1 VLTDL
6 VWQQNSSNPN
16 NAENLAAIASWWSS
30 LDGKE
35 ISWQQRLIP
44 ESRDLGEIDWNP
56 QKFDEKFVIN
66 KPQLRGLTVY
76 WHHPQGER
84 ERNITARKLELN
96 VVDRKL
102 DIYPESQTQVVIC
115 VSLPEIVYQ
124 QINLNNP
131 QVAATNTKDGCLL
144 LMRDRDRKL
153 EIKVALDRQ
162 KITQIL
168 NSIKNNDQST

>member
-1 VLTDL
+1 MLTDL

-16 NAENLAAIASWWSS
+16 NAENLATIASWWSS
-30 LDGKE
+30 LNGKE

-44 ESRDLGEIDWNP
+44 GSGDLGEIDWKP
-56 QKFDEKFVIN
+56 QKFDEKFVIT

-76 WHHPQGER
+76 WHHPQADM

-96 VVDRKL
+96 IADQKL

-124 QINLNNP
+124 QINLSNP
-131 QVAATNTKDGCLL
+131 QVAATNTEDGCLL